1 MIAKVFLRKIMRKY
15 LFFRKFLEILCR
27 TAANA
32 RDSWKNVYNCKKCIL
47 FPKVDF
53 FAITKF
59 RGISPKYITF
69 RIFAKRRRHFRLTL
83 VIGKRLNFVELVL
96 TWARGVL
103 LLPVPT
109 VAVWSS
115 RRADLRNVQ
124 LSVPLSS
131 YTFCWLMGG
140 HIILHLLISLLRKS
154 ANFMRCTS
162 PQIRKFLYN
171 PKFWKTV
178 IKVVITQR
186 FFHFVQILIRA
197 LYAIFADLR

>member
-124 LSVPLSS
+124 LSVPLSWQMFLS
-131 YTFCWLMGG
+131 TLKHVRNTWRQQQ
-140 HIILHLLISLLRKS
+140 ISLSLPRLHTPS
-154 ANFMRCTS
+154 VG
-162 PQIRKFLYN
+162 
-171 PKFWKTV
+171 WW
-178 IKVVITQR
+178 
-186 FFHFVQILIRA
+186 
-197 LYAIFADLR
+197 ADT